1 MTYSLILGNILSL
14 IATFFLALSPLQ
26 NRKKEIVFY
35 QIFSSVFDALANYTL
50 GGFSGTIAILA
61 SLTRNILIYKNKCT
75 HTAVVIIMVVM
86 VIGSLSV
93 NRHGFIGILPII
105 ANLEYTLWLHFGSEN
120 AKGVKLSIAI
130 NVLIWAVYDLTILAI
145 PAFISDIIIFALS
158 LYGISKLSKGTKKAV

>member
-1 MTYSLILGNILSL
+1 MTYNLILGNILSF
-14 IATFFLALSPLQ
+14 IGTFFLALSPQQ
-26 NRKKEIVFY
+26 NSKKDIVFY
-35 QIFSSVFDALANYTL
+35 QIFSSAFDALANFTL

-75 HTAVVIIMVVM
+75 HTAVIIIMIAM
-86 VIGSLSV
+86 IIGSLSG

-105 ANLEYTLWLHFGSEN
+105 ANLEYTIWLHLGSEN

-145 PAFISDIIIFALS
+145 PAFISDIVIFALT
-158 LYGISKLSKGTKKAV
+158 LYGIHKSPEDNKKAV